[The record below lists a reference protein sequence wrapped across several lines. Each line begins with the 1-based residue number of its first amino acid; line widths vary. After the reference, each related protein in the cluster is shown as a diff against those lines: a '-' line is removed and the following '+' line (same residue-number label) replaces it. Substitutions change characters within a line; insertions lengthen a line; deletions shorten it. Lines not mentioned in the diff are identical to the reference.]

1 MDLTCKRN
9 HLGDYLRFRRQSYSK
24 VRTENGRTGEVK
36 AELKGPREEQNDAT
50 EQLNLRRGIG
60 SLWEMI
66 QYAQTREQRYLPSV
80 AVSWVVR
87 PQLGELPCW
96 LKPFLT
102 LPGKYSLFPSFS
114 HLVPAL
120 KILPSQQSPGYMPL
134 PPLYTVTTQWTVFIS
149 SSCMGHLPTPH
160 SVYLCHSIYYKQVKK
175 ASPNSPNG
183 WASPLSWTL
192 GPSLGPKITE
202 VCVYTG
208 PTLSAECLAKAW
220 WKAVNGN

>member
-1 MDLTCKRN
+1 
-9 HLGDYLRFRRQSYSK
+9 
-24 VRTENGRTGEVK
+24 
-36 AELKGPREEQNDAT
+36 
-50 EQLNLRRGIG
+50 
-60 SLWEMI
+60 MI

-96 LKPFLT
+96 LEPFLT
-102 LPGKYSLFPSFS
+102 LPGKYSLFPSFA

-120 KILPSQQSPGYMPL
+120 KILPSQQSPGYIPL
-134 PPLYTVTTQWTVFIS
+134 PPLQLSPHNGLSLFHPVGWATFQ
-149 SSCMGHLPTPH
+149 LLH
-160 SVYLCHSIYYKQVKK
+160 SVYLCNSIYYKQVKK

-192 GPSLGPKITE
+192 GPSLGPKITV